1 MSDRIIRKL
10 EALKATNTNINIC
23 DSFTF
28 TKSKK
33 NNLYTLG
40 EEIFSAV
47 AHGVGT
53 LLSIAAL
60 VLLIVFTAKR
70 GGDALDIVGVCI
82 YGFTLI
88 LLYTMS
94 TLYHAISNDTAKKV
108 FKIFDH
114 SSIYFL
120 IAGTFTPI
128 IFTVL
133 RNTGTLTWIIFGFVW
148 GVALFGTLMYAIFP
162 KRFKVL
168 NVLSY
173 TITGW
178 CALFLIPA
186 LISELTIINSI
197 ASIYWLLA
205 GGILYTVG
213 IIFYAIK
220 KVRYF
225 HPIWHIFV
233 LAGSICH
240 FFCIL
245 VYTLKM

>member
-1 MSDRIIRKL
+1 MSERIIAKI
-10 EALKATNTNINIC
+10 EAQ
-23 DSFTF
+23 
-28 TKSKK
+28 K
-33 NNLYTLG
+33 NNKNIKIKEKKETKKIKFYSLG
-40 EEIFSAV
+40 EEIFSAIV
-47 AHGVGT
+47 HGIGA

-60 VLLIVFTAKR
+60 VILIVLTAKK
-70 GGDALDIVGVCI
+70 GGDALDIVGICI

-94 TLYHAISNDTAKKV
+94 TLYHSLSNEKAKKV

-114 SSIYFL
+114 CSIYFL

-128 IFTVL
+128 IFSVL
-133 RNTGTLTWIIFGFVW
+133 RNTGRLTWTIFGFVW
-148 GVALFGTLMYAIFP
+148 VVGLFGTFMYAMFP
-162 KRFKVL
+162 KRFKIL

-173 TITGW
+173 AIVGW
-178 CALFLIPA
+178 SALFLIPA
-186 LISELTIINSI
+186 LISTLKTIECM

-205 GGILYTVG
+205 GGIVYTVG

-220 KVRYF
+220 KVKYF

-233 LAGSICH
+233 LAGSICQ

-245 VYTLKM
+245 IYTLRIY

>member
-1 MSDRIIRKL
+1 MSDRIIQKL
-10 EALKATNTNINIC
+10 EALKATSANINT
-23 DSFTF
+23 SNSYTY
-28 TKSKK
+28 TKTKK
-33 NNLYTLG
+33 GKLYSLG
-40 EEIFSAV
+40 EEIFSAI

-53 LLSIAAL
+53 LLAIAAL
-60 VLLIVFTAKR
+60 VLLIIFTSKH
-70 GGDALDIVGVCI
+70 GGTALDIVGVCI

-94 TLYHAISNDTAKKV
+94 TLYHSIANEKAKKV

-114 SSIYFL
+114 CSIYFL

-133 RNTGTLTWIIFGFVW
+133 RNTGTLTWVIFGFVW
-148 GVALFGTLMYAIFP
+148 GVALLGTLMYAIFP

-173 TITGW
+173 AIAGW

-186 LISELTIINSI
+186 LISELTVINSI

-213 IIFYAIK
+213 IVFYAIK

-225 HPIWHIFV
+225 HPIWHLFV
-233 LAGSICH
+233 LAGSVCH

-245 VYTLKM
+245 MYTLKL